1 MVVFG
6 AKKVGH
12 VVSSI
17 GGNGMG
23 QMLAAMAAALLVRL
37 FTGPGPALVP
47 EDETDEE
54 NDDSSVNGDDAPP
67 SAGKVFP
74 VTITWRNITC
84 SLSDKHSKAV
94 RFLLNNVSGEAKPG
108 RLLAI
113 MGPSGSGKTTLLNVL
128 AGQIMASPRLHLS
141 GLLEVNGKPSSNK
154 AYKFAYVRQ
163 EDLFFSQLTVRE
175 TLSLAAEL
183 QLPEISSVEERDKY
197 VNSLLFKLG
206 LVNCADS
213 TVGDAKV
220 RGISGGEK
228 KRLSVACELIAS
240 PSVIFAD
247 EPTTGLDAFQ
257 AEKVME
263 TLRQLAQDGHT
274 VICSIHQPRG
284 SVYDKFDDIV
294 LLAEGALVYAGP
306 AHDEPLQYFSRFGYQ
321 CPDHANPAEFLA
333 DLISI
338 DYSSAD
344 SVYSSQKRIDG
355 LVEAFSAQ
363 SSAVL
368 YATALTGKSG
378 PRHGMKLSKK
388 TVAKKKGGWWRQFW
402 LLLKRAWMQASRDGP
417 TNKVRARMSI
427 ASALIFGSVFWRMGR
442 SQTSIQDRMGLLQV
456 AAINTAMAALT
467 KTVGVFPK
475 ERAIV
480 DRERAKGSY
489 PLGPYLLSKLI
500 AEIPVGAAFPLIFGT
515 VLYPMARLHP
525 TLSRFGKFCGIVT
538 AESFAASAMGLTV
551 GAMVPTTEAAMA
563 VGPSLMTVFIVFG
576 GYYVNADNTP
586 IIFRWIPRASLI
598 RWAFQGLCI
607 NEFTGLKFDH
617 QHSFDI
623 QTGEQALE
631 RLSFGGSHIRD
642 TVIAQSRILLFWYC
656 TTYLLLEK
664 NKPKYQQLEAPAVAQ
679 TPQVE
684 LEPLETE
691 QPPSPK
697 QVEQNQQVES
707 PSLDQIRPFILEVG
721 SGWFRLR
728 LDPLLH
734 GSPNKEQVTI
744 PSSAPPALPPR
755 RPFSGDLMRRK
766 KGAKRQSII
775 QISASKRDHDF
786 SGKLVDEN
794 MVVLRKRIHEMN
806 MLEKNYEA
814 PQHWMEWEKKYKKEN
829 YDVDVC
835 EAVGFLQSKLMETR
849 PGVALGMG
857 ALLLFSVSSSS
868 AMVLFHL
875 MAMIKGF

>member
-1 MVVFG
+1 MGFG

-17 GGNGMG
+17 GGNGVG
-23 QMLAAMAAALLVRL
+23 QILAAMAAALLLRL
-37 FTGPGPALVP
+37 FSGPGPALLP
-47 EDETDEE
+47 ENENGEE
-54 NDDSSVNGDDAPP
+54 IDVDDDSISGDDAPP
-67 SAGKVFP
+67 HPGKVFP
-74 VTITWRNITC
+74 VTITWKNINC
-84 SLSDKHSKAV
+84 SLSDKHSKSV
-94 RFLLNNVSGEAKPG
+94 RFLLKNVSGEAKPG

-128 AGQIMASPRLHLS
+128 AGQILASPRLQLS
-141 GLLEVNGKPSSNK
+141 GLLEFNGKPSSNK

-175 TLSLAAEL
+175 TLSVAAEL
-183 QLPEISSVEERDKY
+183 QLPEISSVEERDEY
-197 VNSLLFKLG
+197 VNNLLFKLG
-206 LVNCADS
+206 LVTCADS
-213 TVGDAKV
+213 TIGDAKV

-228 KRLSVACELIAS
+228 KRLSLGCELIAS

-294 LLAEGALVYAGP
+294 LLTEGALVYAGT
-306 AHDEPLQYFSRFGYQ
+306 ARDEPLEYFSRFGYE

-344 SVYSSQKRIDG
+344 SVYSSQKRIDA
-355 LVEAFSAQ
+355 LVEAFSTE

-368 YATALTGKSG
+368 YATPLTRKTG
-378 PRHGMKLSKK
+378 PRHGMKFCKK
-388 TVAKKKGGWWRQFW
+388 IVAKAKGGWWRQFW

-427 ASALIFGSVFWRMGR
+427 ASAVIFGSVFWRMGR

-489 PLGPYLLSKLI
+489 ALGPYLLSKLI
-500 AEIPVGAAFPLIFGT
+500 AEIPVGAAFPLMFGA

-538 AESFAASAMGLTV
+538 MESFAASAMGLTV

-563 VGPSLMTVFIVFG
+563 LGPSLMTVFIVFG

-607 NEFTGLKFDH
+607 NEFTGLKFEH

-664 NKPKYQQLEAPAVAQ
+664 NKPKYLQLKAPEPGQ
-679 TPQVE
+679 IEPKLK
-684 LEPLETE
+684 LEPLPETE
-691 QPPSPK
+691 QPSSAK
-697 QVEQNQQVES
+697 QVEQNQQDES
-707 PSLDQIRPFILEVG
+707 PAVDQIRPFILEG
-721 SGWFRLR
+721 L
-728 LDPLLH
+728 
-734 GSPNKEQVTI
+734 
-744 PSSAPPALPPR
+744 
-755 RPFSGDLMRRK
+755 
-766 KGAKRQSII
+766 
-775 QISASKRDHDF
+775 
-786 SGKLVDEN
+786 
-794 MVVLRKRIHEMN
+794 
-806 MLEKNYEA
+806 
-814 PQHWMEWEKKYKKEN
+814 
-829 YDVDVC
+829 
-835 EAVGFLQSKLMETR
+835 
-849 PGVALGMG
+849 
-857 ALLLFSVSSSS
+857 
-868 AMVLFHL
+868 
-875 MAMIKGF
+875 